1 MRKLLAG
8 WTRLQRVVTVVGRR
22 RARAAYAALVRYQ
35 KARADRYVL
44 ERLDLHTL
52 RDIGLESWNSELAE
66 RAVER
71 RRRERVR
78 LAAAHIGLY

>member
-1 MRKLLAG
+1 MRKLLAW
-8 WTRLQRVVTVVGRR
+8 WTREQRTVTVVARR
-22 RARAAYAALVRYQ
+22 RARLALVALAKYQ